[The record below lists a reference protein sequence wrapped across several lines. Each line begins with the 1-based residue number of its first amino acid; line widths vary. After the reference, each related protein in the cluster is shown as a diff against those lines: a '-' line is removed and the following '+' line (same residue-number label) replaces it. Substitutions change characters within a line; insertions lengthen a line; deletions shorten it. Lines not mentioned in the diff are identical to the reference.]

1 MSSKDSKLD
10 SLESDT
16 KKPADKKPVAKK
28 PADKK
33 TVAKK
38 PAAKTL
44 TFQGREVQI
53 IKETKS
59 RKGQD
64 RDLLDLKF
72 LDEDRVFRIKRRA
85 LDK

>member
-1 MSSKDSKLD
+1 MSSKVDKSD

-16 KKPADKKPVAKK
+16 KKPAAKK
-28 PADKK
+28 PAAAAKK
-33 TVAKK
+33 PAAKK

-53 IKETKS
+53 IAETKS
-59 RKGQD
+59 RKGSD
-64 RDLLDLKF
+64 WDLIDLKF
-72 LDEDRVFRIKRRA
+72 LDEDRVFRIKRKS